1 MITKTSIALLHKGE
15 KMGKL
20 TKRVIAIM
28 CIFMMVISM
37 VTVVEA
43 VDTNGKVTVTN
54 VKPGETY
61 KIFKILTLESFDETK
76 GAYSYIRNGDSWD
89 GFINSSAAK
98 KYIETNNDGYV
109 TFKDD
114 QKNEIGARN
123 FGLLAMEYAK
133 NKNISPTAT
142 AKASNET
149 NAKVVFENLPLGY
162 YLVETSTGTACSID
176 TTHPKVEIRDK
187 HASPSVSKLV
197 ANGGTISNNKK
208 RNSMNRGDNV
218 FFETIINVK
227 PHVTNYCLHDYMNQ
241 YLKYNSVLKDGIA
254 YYSNEKDESLKRK
267 SLKKYNDYVST
278 TNTNDGCNFHL
289 TFTDS
294 FYKKYQDDIDSGK
307 LTQIYIK
314 YLVILSNDAPIDTPL
329 VNTSY
334 LTYGENSR
342 TEESKTETF
351 TYSIPIFKY
360 TGYNKALAGAKF
372 ILSKDSNPTE
382 DNALKFVQ
390 SGSNFDYNSKN
401 GNVTL
406 TSYSDGK
413 INIKGIQADTYY
425 LKEIEAPKG
434 YNLIKT
440 PIKIVVT
447 SDTDGKGVVKVDN
460 DVVDQVNVLN
470 NYGLL
475 LPSTGGMGT
484 ILIYAIGCILVLSS
498 GVVLF
503 LKRRTK

>member
-1 MITKTSIALLHKGE
+1 MHKGE
-15 KMGKL
+15 KMEKL

-28 CIFMMVISM
+28 CIFMVVISM
-37 VTVVEA
+37 VIVVEA

-76 GAYSYIRNGDSWD
+76 GAYSYIRNGDAWD
-89 GFINSSAAK
+89 GFIGSSAASN
-98 KYIETNNDGYV
+98 YIETNNDGYV

-133 NKNISPTAT
+133 NKNISPTET

-149 NAKVVFENLPLGY
+149 NATVVFENLPLGY

-176 TTHPKVEIRDK
+176 TTHPEVEIRDK

-208 RNSMNRGDNV
+208 RNSINRGDNV

-227 PHVTNYCLHDYMNQ
+227 PYVTNYCLHDYMDKN
-241 YLKYNSVLKDGIA
+241 LTYNSALKDGIA
-254 YYSNEKDESLKRK
+254 YYSNEKNESLKRK
-267 SLKKYNDYVST
+267 SLKKGTDFIAT
-278 TNTNDGCNFHL
+278 TKTNDGCNFHV
-289 TFTDS
+289 TFTDA
-294 FYKKYQDDIDSGK
+294 FYDKYQKDIDSGK

-314 YLVILSNDAPIDTPL
+314 YLAVVSNDAPIDTPM

-334 LTYGENSR
+334 LTYGENSK

-360 TGYNKALAGAKF
+360 TGYNQALAGAKF

-382 DNALKFVQ
+382 TNALKFVQ
-390 SGSNFDYNSKN
+390 SGSDFDYNSKN

-425 LKEIEAPKG
+425 LKEIEAPNG
-434 YNLIKT
+434 YNLIRT

-447 SDTDGKGVVKVDN
+447 SDANGKGVVKVDN

-470 NYGLL
+470 NYGSL

-484 ILIYAIGCILVLSS
+484 TLIYAVGCILVLSS

>member
-1 MITKTSIALLHKGE
+1 
-15 KMGKL
+15 
-20 TKRVIAIM
+20 M
-28 CIFMMVISM
+28 CIFIMVISM
-37 VTVVEA
+37 ATVVEA

-76 GAYSYIRNGDSWD
+76 RAYSYIRNGDSWD
-89 GFINSSAAK
+89 GFINSSAARN
-98 KYIETNNDGYV
+98 YIDINNDGYV

-133 NKNISPTAT
+133 KNNIPSIKTAI
-142 AKASNET
+142 ASDK
-149 NAKVVFENLPLGY
+149 KVVFENLPLGY
-162 YLVETSTGTACSID
+162 YLVETSTGRACSID
-176 TTHPKVEIRDK
+176 TTHPEVEIRDK

-227 PHVTNYCLHDYMNQ
+227 PHVINYCLHDYMDS

-254 YYSNEKDESLKRK
+254 YYSNEKNESQKRK
-267 SLKKYNDYVST
+267 TLVKGTDYVAT
-278 TNTNDGCNFHL
+278 TKTNDGCNFHV
-289 TFTDS
+289 TFTKA
-294 FYKKYQDDIDSGK
+294 FYEKYQADIDSGD

-314 YLVILSNDAPIDTPL
+314 YLVKLSDDAPIDIPL

-390 SGSNFDYNSKN
+390 SGSNFDYNSKS
-401 GNVTL
+401 GNITL

-460 DVVDQVNVLN
+460 EVVDQVNVLN
-470 NYGLL
+470 NYGSL

-484 ILIYAIGCILVLSS
+484 TLIYAIGCILVLSS

>member
-334 LTYGENSR
+334 STYGENSR

-360 TGYNKALAGAKF
+360 TGYNIALAGAKF

-382 DNALKFVQ
+382 TNALKFVQ

-470 NYGLL
+470 NYGSL

-484 ILIYAIGCILVLSS
+484 TLIYAIGCILVLSS

>member
-1 MITKTSIALLHKGE
+1 ME
-15 KMGKL
+15 KL

-28 CIFMMVISM
+28 CIFIIVISM
-37 VTVVEA
+37 ATVVEA

-76 GAYSYIRNGDSWD
+76 RAYSYIRNGDSWD
-89 GFINSSAAK
+89 GFINSSVARN
-98 KYIETNNDGYV
+98 YIDINNDGYV

-133 NKNISPTAT
+133 KNNIPSIKTAI
-142 AKASNET
+142 ASDK
-149 NAKVVFENLPLGY
+149 KVVFENLPLGY
-162 YLVETSTGTACSID
+162 YLVETSTGRACSID
-176 TTHPKVEIRDK
+176 TTHPEVEIRDK

-227 PHVTNYCLHDYMNQ
+227 PHVTNYCLHDYMDS

-254 YYSNEKDESLKRK
+254 YYSNEKNESQKRK
-267 SLKKYNDYVST
+267 TLVKGTDYVAT
-278 TNTNDGCNFHL
+278 TKTNDDCNFHV
-289 TFTDS
+289 TFTDA
-294 FYKKYQDDIDSGK
+294 FYKKYQADIDSGK

-314 YLVILSNDAPIDTPL
+314 YMATMKDDAPIDTPL

-382 DNALKFVQ
+382 GNALKFVQ

-470 NYGLL
+470 NYGSL

-484 ILIYAIGCILVLSS
+484 TLIYAIGCILVLSS

>member
-1 MITKTSIALLHKGE
+1 MHKGE
-15 KMGKL
+15 KMEKL

-133 NKNISPTAT
+133 NNKILPTET

-149 NAKVVFENLPLGY
+149 NAKVVFENLQLGY
-162 YLVETSTGTACSID
+162 YLVETSAGTACSID
-176 TTHPKVEIRDK
+176 TTHPEVEIRDK

-227 PHVTNYCLHDYMNQ
+227 PHVTNYCLHDYMDS

-314 YLVILSNDAPIDTPL
+314 YLVILSDDAPIDTPL

-342 TEESKTETF
+342 TEESKTQTF

-425 LKEIEAPKG
+425 LKEIEAPNG
-434 YNLIKT
+434 YNLIRT

-470 NYGLL
+470 NYGSL

-484 ILIYAIGCILVLSS
+484 TLIYAIGCILVLSS

>member
-1 MITKTSIALLHKGE
+1 ME
-15 KMGKL
+15 KL

-37 VTVVEA
+37 ATVVEA

-76 GAYSYIRNGDSWD
+76 GAYSYIRNGDAWD

-133 NKNISPTAT
+133 KKNINPTKT
-142 AKASNET
+142 AIASEKN
-149 NAKVVFENLPLGY
+149 VVFDQLQLGY

-176 TTHPKVEIRDK
+176 TTHPEVEIRDK
-187 HASPSVSKLV
+187 HASPSVSKSIV
-197 ANGGTISNNKK
+197 NGGTISNNRK

-227 PHVTNYCLHDYMNQ
+227 PNVTNYCLHDYMDNN
-241 YLKYNSVLKDGIA
+241 LKYSHTLVDGIA
-254 YYSNEKDESLKRK
+254 YYRNEKNENLKRK
-267 SLKKYNDYVST
+267 FLKRDTDFFST
-278 TNTNDGCNFHL
+278 KNTNDDCDFHV
-289 TFTDS
+289 TFTKE
-294 FYKKYQDDIDSGK
+294 FYEEYQDDINSGK

-314 YLVILSNDAPIDTPL
+314 YMATMKDDAPIDTPL

-360 TGYNKALAGAKF
+360 TGYNKALSGAKF
-372 ILSKDSNPTE
+372 ILSKNPIPTE

-390 SGSNFDYNSKN
+390 SGSNFDYSSKN

-447 SDTDGKGVVKVDN
+447 SDANGKGVVKVDN

-470 NYGLL
+470 NYGSL
-475 LPSTGGMGT
+475 LPSTGGMST
-484 ILIYAIGCILVLSS
+484 TLIYAIGCILVLSS

>member
-1 MITKTSIALLHKGE
+1 
-15 KMGKL
+15 
-20 TKRVIAIM
+20 M
-28 CIFMMVISM
+28 CIFIMVISM
-37 VTVVEA
+37 ATVVEA

-76 GAYSYIRNGDSWD
+76 RAYSYIRNGDSWD
-89 GFINSSAAK
+89 GFINSSAARN
-98 KYIETNNDGYV
+98 YIDINNDGYV

-133 NKNISPTAT
+133 KNNIPSIKTAI
-142 AKASNET
+142 ASDK
-149 NAKVVFENLPLGY
+149 KVVFENLPLGY
-162 YLVETSTGTACSID
+162 YLVETSTGRACSID
-176 TTHPKVEIRDK
+176 TTHPEVEIRDK

-227 PHVTNYCLHDYMNQ
+227 PHVTNYCLHDYMDS

-254 YYSNEKDESLKRK
+254 YYSNEKNESQKRK
-267 SLKKYNDYVST
+267 TLVKGTDYVAT
-278 TNTNDGCNFHL
+278 TKTNDDCNFHV
-289 TFTDS
+289 TFTDA
-294 FYKKYQDDIDSGK
+294 FYKKYQADIDSGK

-314 YLVILSNDAPIDTPL
+314 YMATMKDDAPIDTPL

-360 TGYNKALAGAKF
+360 TGYNQALAGAKF

-382 DNALKFVQ
+382 TNALKFVQ
-390 SGSNFDYNSKN
+390 SGSNFDYSSKN

-413 INIKGIQADTYY
+413 ININGIQADTYY

-470 NYGLL
+470 NYGSL

-484 ILIYAIGCILVLSS
+484 TLIYAVGCILVLSS

-503 LKRRTK
+503 LKRRTKGL

>member
-1 MITKTSIALLHKGE
+1 
-15 KMGKL
+15 
-20 TKRVIAIM
+20 M
-28 CIFMMVISM
+28 CIFIMVISM
-37 VTVVEA
+37 ATVVEA

-76 GAYSYIRNGDSWD
+76 RAYSYIRNGDSWD
-89 GFINSSAAK
+89 GFINSSAARN
-98 KYIETNNDGYV
+98 YIDINNDGYV

-133 NKNISPTAT
+133 KNNIPSIKTAI
-142 AKASNET
+142 ASDK
-149 NAKVVFENLPLGY
+149 KVVFENLPLGY
-162 YLVETSTGTACSID
+162 YLVETSTGRACSID
-176 TTHPKVEIRDK
+176 TTHPEVEIRDK

-227 PHVTNYCLHDYMNQ
+227 PHVTNYCLHDYMDS

-254 YYSNEKDESLKRK
+254 YYSNEKNESQKRK
-267 SLKKYNDYVST
+267 TLVKGTDYVAT
-278 TNTNDGCNFHL
+278 TKTNDGCNFHV
-289 TFTDS
+289 TFTKA
-294 FYKKYQDDIDSGK
+294 FYEKYQADIDSGD

-314 YLVILSNDAPIDTPL
+314 YLVKLSDDAPIDIPL

-342 TEESKTETF
+342 TEESKTEAF

-390 SGSNFDYNSKN
+390 SGSNFDYNSKS
-401 GNVTL
+401 GNITL

-460 DVVDQVNVLN
+460 EVVDQVNVLN
-470 NYGLL
+470 NYGSL

-484 ILIYAIGCILVLSS
+484 TLIYAIGCILVLSS

>member
-1 MITKTSIALLHKGE
+1 
-15 KMGKL
+15 
-20 TKRVIAIM
+20 
-28 CIFMMVISM
+28 
-37 VTVVEA
+37 
-43 VDTNGKVTVTN
+43 
-54 VKPGETY
+54 
-61 KIFKILTLESFDETK
+61 
-76 GAYSYIRNGDSWD
+76 
-89 GFINSSAAK
+89 
-98 KYIETNNDGYV
+98 
-109 TFKDD
+109 
-114 QKNEIGARN
+114 
-123 FGLLAMEYAK
+123 MEYAK
-133 NKNISPTAT
+133 NNKILPTET

-176 TTHPKVEIRDK
+176 TTHPEVEIRDK
-187 HASPSVSKLV
+187 HASPSVSKSIV
-197 ANGGTISNNKK
+197 NGGTISNNRK

-227 PHVTNYCLHDYMNQ
+227 PNVTNYCLHDYMDKN
-241 YLKYNSVLKDGIA
+241 LKYSHTLVDGIA
-254 YYSNEKDESLKRK
+254 YYRNEKNENLKRK
-267 SLKKYNDYVST
+267 FLKRDTDFFST
-278 TNTNDGCNFHL
+278 KNTNDDCDFHV
-289 TFTDS
+289 TFTKE
-294 FYKKYQDDIDSGK
+294 FYEEYQDDINSGK

-314 YLVILSNDAPIDTPL
+314 YMATMKDDAPIDTPL

-382 DNALKFVQ
+382 TNALKFVQ

-470 NYGLL
+470 NYGSL

-484 ILIYAIGCILVLSS
+484 TLIYAIGCILVLSS

>member
-1 MITKTSIALLHKGE
+1 
-15 KMGKL
+15 
-20 TKRVIAIM
+20 M
-28 CIFMMVISM
+28 CIFIMVISM
-37 VTVVEA
+37 ATVVEA

-76 GAYSYIRNGDSWD
+76 RAYSYIRNGDSWD
-89 GFINSSAAK
+89 GFINSSAARN
-98 KYIETNNDGYV
+98 YIDINNDGYV

-133 NKNISPTAT
+133 KNNIPSIKTAI
-142 AKASNET
+142 ASDK
-149 NAKVVFENLPLGY
+149 KVVFENLPLGY
-162 YLVETSTGTACSID
+162 YLVETSTGRACSID
-176 TTHPKVEIRDK
+176 TTHPEVEIRDK

-227 PHVTNYCLHDYMNQ
+227 PHVTNYCLHDYMDS

-254 YYSNEKDESLKRK
+254 YYSNEKNESQKRK
-267 SLKKYNDYVST
+267 TLVKGTDYVAT
-278 TNTNDGCNFHL
+278 TKTNDDCNFHV
-289 TFTDS
+289 TFTDA
-294 FYKKYQDDIDSGK
+294 FYKKYQADIDSGK

-314 YLVILSNDAPIDTPL
+314 YMATMKDDAPIDTPL

-382 DNALKFVQ
+382 GNALKFVQ

-470 NYGLL
+470 NYGSL

-484 ILIYAIGCILVLSS
+484 TLIYAIGCILVLSS
-498 GVVLF
+498 GIVLF

>member
-1 MITKTSIALLHKGE
+1 
-15 KMGKL
+15 
-20 TKRVIAIM
+20 M
-28 CIFMMVISM
+28 CIFIMVISM
-37 VTVVEA
+37 ATVVEA

-76 GAYSYIRNGDSWD
+76 RAYSYIRNGDSWD
-89 GFINSSAAK
+89 GFINSSAARN
-98 KYIETNNDGYV
+98 YIDINNDGYV

-133 NKNISPTAT
+133 KNNIPSIKTAI
-142 AKASNET
+142 ASDK
-149 NAKVVFENLPLGY
+149 KVVFENLPLGY
-162 YLVETSTGTACSID
+162 YLVETSTGRACSID
-176 TTHPKVEIRDK
+176 TTHPEVEIRDK

-208 RNSMNRGDNV
+208 RNSINRGDNV

-227 PHVTNYCLHDYMNQ
+227 PYVTNYCLHDYMDSN
-241 YLKYNSVLKDGIA
+241 LTYNSVLKDGIA
-254 YYSNEKDESLKRK
+254 YYSNEKNESLKRK
-267 SLKKYNDYVST
+267 SLKKFEDYNAT
-278 TNTNDGCNFHL
+278 TETGDGCNFHL
-289 TFTDS
+289 TFTKA
-294 FYKKYQDDIDSGK
+294 FYDKYQKDIDLGK

-314 YLVILSNDAPIDTPL
+314 YLAVVSNDAPIDTPM

-334 LTYGENSR
+334 LTYGENSK

-382 DNALKFVQ
+382 GNALKFTQ
-390 SGSNFDYNSKN
+390 AGSNYSYNKN

-470 NYGLL
+470 NYGSL

-484 ILIYAIGCILVLSS
+484 TLIYAIGCILVLSS
-498 GVVLF
+498 GIVLF

>member
-1 MITKTSIALLHKGE
+1 
-15 KMGKL
+15 
-20 TKRVIAIM
+20 M
-28 CIFMMVISM
+28 CIFIMVISM
-37 VTVVEA
+37 ATVVEA

-76 GAYSYIRNGDSWD
+76 RAYSYIRNGDSWD
-89 GFINSSAAK
+89 GFINSSAARN
-98 KYIETNNDGYV
+98 YIDINNDGYV

-133 NKNISPTAT
+133 KNNIPSIKTAI
-142 AKASNET
+142 ASDK
-149 NAKVVFENLPLGY
+149 KVVFENLPLGY
-162 YLVETSTGTACSID
+162 YLVETSTGRACSID
-176 TTHPKVEIRDK
+176 TTHPEVEIRDK

-227 PHVTNYCLHDYMNQ
+227 PHVTNYCLHDYMDS

-254 YYSNEKDESLKRK
+254 YYSNEKNESQKRK
-267 SLKKYNDYVST
+267 TLVKGTDYVAT
-278 TNTNDGCNFHL
+278 TKTNDDCNFHV
-289 TFTDS
+289 TFTDA
-294 FYKKYQDDIDSGK
+294 FYKKYQADIDSGK

-314 YLVILSNDAPIDTPL
+314 YLAVVSNDAPIDTPM

-334 LTYGENSR
+334 LTYGENSK

-360 TGYNKALAGAKF
+360 TGYNQALAGAKF

-382 DNALKFVQ
+382 TNALKFVQ
-390 SGSNFDYNSKN
+390 SGSNFDYSSKN

-413 INIKGIQADTYY
+413 ININGIQADTYY

-470 NYGLL
+470 NYGSL

-484 ILIYAIGCILVLSS
+484 TLIYAVGCILVLSS

>member
-1 MITKTSIALLHKGE
+1 ME
-15 KMGKL
+15 KL
-20 TKRVIAIM
+20 TKRIIAIM

-37 VTVVEA
+37 TTVVEA

-76 GAYSYIRNGDSWD
+76 GAYSYIKNGNAWD

-133 NKNISPTAT
+133 KNNIAPTKT
-142 AKASNET
+142 AIASEKN
-149 NAKVVFENLPLGY
+149 VVFDQLQLGY

-176 TTHPKVEIRDK
+176 TTHPEVEIRDK
-187 HASPSVSKLV
+187 HASPSVSKSIV
-197 ANGGTISNNKK
+197 NGGTISNNRK

-227 PHVTNYCLHDYMNQ
+227 PNVTNYCLHDYMDKN
-241 YLKYNSVLKDGIA
+241 LKYSHTLVDGIA
-254 YYSNEKDESLKRK
+254 YYRNEKNESIKRKALKR
-267 SLKKYNDYVST
+267 DTDFIST
-278 TNTNDGCNFHL
+278 KETNDDCNFHV
-289 TFTDS
+289 TFTDA
-294 FYKKYQDDIDSGK
+294 FYQTYQADIDSGK

-314 YLVILSNDAPIDTPL
+314 YMATMKDDAPIDTPL

-342 TEESKTETF
+342 TEESKTQTF
-351 TYSIPIFKY
+351 TYSIPILKY
-360 TGYNKALAGAKF
+360 TGYNQALAGAKF

-390 SGSNFDYNSKN
+390 SGSNFDYNKK

-447 SDTDGKGVVKVDN
+447 SDTDGKGVVKVNN
-460 DVVDQVNVLN
+460 DVVDQVKVLN
-470 NYGLL
+470 NYGSL

-484 ILIYAIGCILVLSS
+484 TLIYAIGCILVLFS

>member
-1 MITKTSIALLHKGE
+1 ME
-15 KMGKL
+15 KL

-28 CIFMMVISM
+28 CIFIMVISM
-37 VTVVEA
+37 ATVVEA

-76 GAYSYIRNGDSWD
+76 RAYSYIRNGDAWD
-89 GFINSSAAK
+89 GFINSSAARN
-98 KYIETNNDGYV
+98 YIDINNDGYV

-133 NKNISPTAT
+133 KNNIPSTKTAI
-142 AKASNET
+142 ASDK
-149 NAKVVFENLPLGY
+149 KVVFENLPLGY
-162 YLVETSTGTACSID
+162 YLVETSAGTACSID
-176 TTHPKVEIRDK
+176 TTHPEVEIRDK

-227 PHVTNYCLHDYMNQ
+227 PHVTNYCLHDYMDS

-254 YYSNEKDESLKRK
+254 YYSNEKNESQKRK
-267 SLKKYNDYVST
+267 TLVKGTDYVAT
-278 TNTNDGCNFHL
+278 TKTNDGCNFHV
-289 TFTDS
+289 TFTKA
-294 FYKKYQDDIDSGK
+294 FYEKYQADIDSGD

-314 YLVILSNDAPIDTPL
+314 YLVKLSDDAPIDIPL

-382 DNALKFVQ
+382 GNALKFVQ

-470 NYGLL
+470 NYGSL

-484 ILIYAIGCILVLSS
+484 TLIYAIGCILVLSS

>member
-1 MITKTSIALLHKGE
+1 ME
-15 KMGKL
+15 KL

-28 CIFMMVISM
+28 CIFIMVISM
-37 VTVVEA
+37 ATVVEA

-76 GAYSYIRNGDSWD
+76 RAYSYIRNGDSWD
-89 GFINSSAAK
+89 GFINSSAARN
-98 KYIETNNDGYV
+98 YIDINNDGYV

-133 NKNISPTAT
+133 KNNIPSIKTAI
-142 AKASNET
+142 ASDK
-149 NAKVVFENLPLGY
+149 KVVFENLPLGY
-162 YLVETSTGTACSID
+162 YLVETSTGRACSID
-176 TTHPKVEIRDK
+176 TTHPEVEIRDK

-227 PHVTNYCLHDYMNQ
+227 PHVTNYCLHDYMDS

-254 YYSNEKDESLKRK
+254 YYSNEKNESQKRK
-267 SLKKYNDYVST
+267 TLVKGTDYVAT
-278 TNTNDGCNFHL
+278 TKTNDGCNFHV
-289 TFTDS
+289 TFTKA
-294 FYKKYQDDIDSGK
+294 FYEKYQADIDSGD

-314 YLVILSNDAPIDTPL
+314 YLVKLSDDAPIDIPL

-372 ILSKDSNPTE
+372 ILSKDLNPTK

-390 SGSNFDYNSKN
+390 SGSDFDYNSKN

-470 NYGLL
+470 NYGSL

-484 ILIYAIGCILVLSS
+484 TLIYAIGCILVLYS

>member
-1 MITKTSIALLHKGE
+1 ME
-15 KMGKL
+15 KL

-61 KIFKILTLESFDETK
+61 KTFKILTLESFDETK
-76 GAYSYIRNGDSWD
+76 GAYSYIRNGDAWD

-133 NKNISPTAT
+133 NKKILPTET

-162 YLVETSTGTACSID
+162 YLVETSAGTACSID
-176 TTHPKVEIRDK
+176 TTYPEVEIRDK

-208 RNSMNRGDNV
+208 RNSINRGDNV

-227 PHVTNYCLHDYMNQ
+227 PYVTNYCLHDYMDSN
-241 YLKYNSVLKDGIA
+241 LTYNSVLKDGIA
-254 YYSNEKDESLKRK
+254 YYSNEKNESLKRK
-267 SLKKYNDYVST
+267 SLKKFEDYNAT
-278 TNTNDGCNFHL
+278 TETGDGCNFHL
-289 TFTDS
+289 TFTKA
-294 FYKKYQDDIDSGK
+294 FYDKYQKDIDSGK

-314 YLVILSNDAPIDTPL
+314 YLAVVSNDAPIDTPM

-334 LTYGENSR
+334 LTYGENSK

-382 DNALKFVQ
+382 GNALKFTQ
-390 SGSNFDYNSKN
+390 AGSNYSYNKN

-470 NYGLL
+470 NYGSL

-484 ILIYAIGCILVLSS
+484 TLIYAIGCILVLSS

>member
-1 MITKTSIALLHKGE
+1 
-15 KMGKL
+15 
-20 TKRVIAIM
+20 M
-28 CIFMMVISM
+28 CIFIMVISM
-37 VTVVEA
+37 ATVVEA

-76 GAYSYIRNGDSWD
+76 RAYSYIRNGDSWD
-89 GFINSSAAK
+89 GFINSSAARN
-98 KYIETNNDGYV
+98 YIDINNDGYV

-133 NKNISPTAT
+133 KNNIPSIKTAI
-142 AKASNET
+142 ASDK
-149 NAKVVFENLPLGY
+149 KVVFENLPLGY
-162 YLVETSTGTACSID
+162 YLVETSTGRACSID
-176 TTHPKVEIRDK
+176 TTHPEVEIRDK

-227 PHVTNYCLHDYMNQ
+227 PHVTNYCLHDYMDS

-254 YYSNEKDESLKRK
+254 YYSNEKNESQKRK
-267 SLKKYNDYVST
+267 TLVKGTDYVAT
-278 TNTNDGCNFHL
+278 TKTNDGCNFHV
-289 TFTDS
+289 TFTKA
-294 FYKKYQDDIDSGK
+294 FYEKYQADIDSGK

-314 YLVILSNDAPIDTPL
+314 YLVILSDDAPIDTPL

-390 SGSNFDYNSKN
+390 SGSNFDYNSKS

-413 INIKGIQADTYY
+413 ININGIQADTYY
-425 LKEIEAPKG
+425 LKEIEAPNG
-434 YNLIKT
+434 YNLIRT

-470 NYGLL
+470 NYGSL

-484 ILIYAIGCILVLSS
+484 TLIYAIGCILVLSS

>member
-1 MITKTSIALLHKGE
+1 ME
-15 KMGKL
+15 KL

-28 CIFMMVISM
+28 CIFIMVISM

-61 KIFKILTLESFDETK
+61 KIFKILTLESVDETK
-76 GAYSYIRNGDSWD
+76 GAYLYIRNGDSWD
-89 GFINSSAAK
+89 GFINSSAARN
-98 KYIETNNDGYV
+98 YIDINNDGYV

-133 NKNISPTAT
+133 KNNIPSTKTAI
-142 AKASNET
+142 ASDK
-149 NAKVVFENLPLGY
+149 KVVFENLPLGY
-162 YLVETSTGTACSID
+162 YLVETSTGRACSID
-176 TTHPKVEIRDK
+176 TTHPEVEIRDK

-227 PHVTNYCLHDYMNQ
+227 PHVTNYCLHDYMDS

-254 YYSNEKDESLKRK
+254 YYSNEKNESQKRK
-267 SLKKYNDYVST
+267 TLVKGTDYVAT
-278 TNTNDGCNFHL
+278 TKTNDDCNFHV
-289 TFTDS
+289 TFTDA
-294 FYKKYQDDIDSGK
+294 FYKKYQADIDSGT

-314 YLVILSNDAPIDTPL
+314 YLVILSDDAPIDTPL

-390 SGSNFDYNSKN
+390 SGSNFDYNSKS

-413 INIKGIQADTYY
+413 ININGIQADTYY
-425 LKEIEAPKG
+425 LKEIEAPNG
-434 YNLIKT
+434 YNLIRT

-470 NYGLL
+470 NYGSL

-484 ILIYAIGCILVLSS
+484 TLIYAIGCILVLSS

>member
-1 MITKTSIALLHKGE
+1 ME
-15 KMGKL
+15 KL

-28 CIFMMVISM
+28 CIFIMVISM
-37 VTVVEA
+37 VAVVEA

-89 GFINSSAAK
+89 GFINSSAARN
-98 KYIETNNDGYV
+98 YIDINNDGYV

-133 NKNISPTAT
+133 KNNIPSTKTAI
-142 AKASNET
+142 ASDK
-149 NAKVVFENLPLGY
+149 KVVFENLPLGY
-162 YLVETSTGTACSID
+162 YLVETSTGRACSID
-176 TTHPKVEIRDK
+176 TTHPEVEIRDK

-227 PHVTNYCLHDYMNQ
+227 PHVTNYCLHDYMDS

-254 YYSNEKDESLKRK
+254 YYSNEKNESQKRK
-267 SLKKYNDYVST
+267 TLVKGTDYVAT
-278 TNTNDGCNFHL
+278 TKTNDDCNFHV
-289 TFTDS
+289 TFTDA
-294 FYKKYQDDIDSGK
+294 FYKKYQADIDSGK

-314 YLVILSNDAPIDTPL
+314 YLVILSDDAPIDTPL

-390 SGSNFDYNSKN
+390 SGSNFDYNSKS

-413 INIKGIQADTYY
+413 ININGIQADTYY
-425 LKEIEAPKG
+425 LKEIEAPNG
-434 YNLIKT
+434 YNLIRT

-470 NYGLL
+470 NYGSL

-484 ILIYAIGCILVLSS
+484 TLIYAIGCILVLSS

>member
-1 MITKTSIALLHKGE
+1 ME
-15 KMGKL
+15 KL

-28 CIFMMVISM
+28 CIFIMVISM
-37 VTVVEA
+37 VAVVEA

-89 GFINSSAAK
+89 GFINSSAARN
-98 KYIETNNDGYV
+98 YIDINNDGYV

-133 NKNISPTAT
+133 KNNIPSTKTAI
-142 AKASNET
+142 ASDK
-149 NAKVVFENLPLGY
+149 KVVFENLPLGY
-162 YLVETSTGTACSID
+162 YLVETSTGRACSID
-176 TTHPKVEIRDK
+176 TTHPEVEIRDK

-227 PHVTNYCLHDYMNQ
+227 PHVTNYCLHDYMDS

-254 YYSNEKDESLKRK
+254 YYSNEKNESQKRK
-267 SLKKYNDYVST
+267 TLVKGTDYVAT
-278 TNTNDGCNFHL
+278 KKTNHDCNFHV
-289 TFTDS
+289 TFTDA
-294 FYKKYQDDIDSGK
+294 FYKKYQADIDSGK

-314 YLVILSNDAPIDTPL
+314 YLVILSDDAPIDTPL

-390 SGSNFDYNSKN
+390 SGSNFDYNSKS

-413 INIKGIQADTYY
+413 ININGIQADTYY
-425 LKEIEAPKG
+425 LKEIEAPNG
-434 YNLIKT
+434 YNLIRT

-470 NYGLL
+470 NYGSL

-484 ILIYAIGCILVLSS
+484 TLIYAIGCILVLSS

>member
-1 MITKTSIALLHKGE
+1 ME
-15 KMGKL
+15 KL
-20 TKRVIAIM
+20 TKRVIAII

-76 GAYSYIRNGDSWD
+76 GAYSYIRNGDAWD
-89 GFINSSAAK
+89 GFIGSSVARN
-98 KYIETNNDGYV
+98 YIETNNDGYV

-133 NKNISPTAT
+133 KKNINPTKT
-142 AKASNET
+142 AIASEKN
-149 NAKVVFENLPLGY
+149 VVFDQLQLGY

-176 TTHPKVEIRDK
+176 TTHPEVEIRDK
-187 HASPSVSKLV
+187 HASPSVSKSIV
-197 ANGGTISNNKK
+197 NGGTISNNRK

-227 PHVTNYCLHDYMNQ
+227 PNVTNYCLHDYMDKN
-241 YLKYNSVLKDGIA
+241 LKYSHTLVDGIA
-254 YYSNEKDESLKRK
+254 YYRNEKNENLKRK
-267 SLKKYNDYVST
+267 FLKRDTDFFST
-278 TNTNDGCNFHL
+278 KNTNDDCDFHV
-289 TFTDS
+289 TFTKE
-294 FYKKYQDDIDSGK
+294 FYEEYQDDINSGK

-314 YLVILSNDAPIDTPL
+314 YMATMKDDAPIDTPL

-342 TEESKTETF
+342 TEESKTQTF

-470 NYGLL
+470 NYGSL

-484 ILIYAIGCILVLSS
+484 TLIYAIGCILVLSS

>member
-1 MITKTSIALLHKGE
+1 MHKGE
-15 KMGKL
+15 KMEKL

-28 CIFMMVISM
+28 CIFMVVISM
-37 VTVVEA
+37 VIVVEA

-76 GAYSYIRNGDSWD
+76 GAYSYIRNGDAWD
-89 GFINSSAAK
+89 GFIGSSAASN
-98 KYIETNNDGYV
+98 YIETNNDGYV

-123 FGLLAMEYAK
+123 FGLLAMEYVK
-133 NKNISPTAT
+133 NKNISPTET

-149 NAKVVFENLPLGY
+149 NATVVFENLPLGY

-176 TTHPKVEIRDK
+176 TTHPEVEIRDK

-208 RNSMNRGDNV
+208 RNSINRGDNV

-227 PHVTNYCLHDYMNQ
+227 PYVTNYCLHDYMDKN
-241 YLKYNSVLKDGIA
+241 LTYNSALKDGIA
-254 YYSNEKDESLKRK
+254 YYSNEKNESLKRK
-267 SLKKYNDYVST
+267 SLKKGTDFIAT
-278 TNTNDGCNFHL
+278 TKTNDGCNFHV
-289 TFTDS
+289 TFTDA
-294 FYKKYQDDIDSGK
+294 FYDKYQKDIDSGK

-314 YLVILSNDAPIDTPL
+314 YLAVVSNDAPIDTPM

-334 LTYGENSR
+334 LTYGENSK

-360 TGYNKALAGAKF
+360 TGYNQALAGAKF

-382 DNALKFVQ
+382 INALKFVQ
-390 SGSNFDYNSKN
+390 SGSNFDYSSKN

-413 INIKGIQADTYY
+413 ININGIQADTYY

-470 NYGLL
+470 NYGSL

-484 ILIYAIGCILVLSS
+484 TLIYAVGCILVLSS

>member
-1 MITKTSIALLHKGE
+1 ME
-15 KMGKL
+15 KL

-28 CIFMMVISM
+28 CIFIMVISM
-37 VTVVEA
+37 ATVVEA

-76 GAYSYIRNGDSWD
+76 RAYSYIRNGDSWD
-89 GFINSSAAK
+89 GFINSSAARN
-98 KYIETNNDGYV
+98 YIDINNDGYV

-133 NKNISPTAT
+133 KNNIPSIKTAI
-142 AKASNET
+142 ASDK
-149 NAKVVFENLPLGY
+149 KVVFENLPLGY
-162 YLVETSTGTACSID
+162 YLVETSTGRACSID
-176 TTHPKVEIRDK
+176 TTHPEVEIRDK

-227 PHVTNYCLHDYMNQ
+227 PHVTNYCLHDYMDS

-254 YYSNEKDESLKRK
+254 YYSNEKNESQKRK
-267 SLKKYNDYVST
+267 TLVKGTDYVAT
-278 TNTNDGCNFHL
+278 TKTNDDCNFHV
-289 TFTDS
+289 TFTDA
-294 FYKKYQDDIDSGK
+294 FYKKYQADIDSGK

-314 YLVILSNDAPIDTPL
+314 YLVILSDDAPIDTPL

-390 SGSNFDYNSKN
+390 SGSNFDYNSRS

-413 INIKGIQADTYY
+413 ININGIQADTYY
-425 LKEIEAPKG
+425 LKEIEAPNG
-434 YNLIKT
+434 YNLIRT

-470 NYGLL
+470 NYGSL

-484 ILIYAIGCILVLSS
+484 TLIYAIGCILVLSS

>member
-307 LTQIYIK
+307 LTRIYIK

-382 DNALKFVQ
+382 TNALKFVQ

-470 NYGLL
+470 NYGSL

-484 ILIYAIGCILVLSS
+484 TLIYAIGCILVLSS

>member
-470 NYGLL
+470 NYGSL

-484 ILIYAIGCILVLSS
+484 TLIYAIGCILVLSS

>member
-1 MITKTSIALLHKGE
+1 
-15 KMGKL
+15 
-20 TKRVIAIM
+20 
-28 CIFMMVISM
+28 MVI
-37 VTVVEA
+37 VVEA

-76 GAYSYIRNGDSWD
+76 GAYSYIRNGDAWD
-89 GFINSSAAK
+89 GFIGSSAASN
-98 KYIETNNDGYV
+98 YIETNNDGYV

-133 NKNISPTAT
+133 NKNISPTET

-149 NAKVVFENLPLGY
+149 NATVVFENLPLGY

-176 TTHPKVEIRDK
+176 TTHPEVEIRDK

-208 RNSMNRGDNV
+208 RNSINRGDNV

-227 PHVTNYCLHDYMNQ
+227 PYVTNYCLHDYMDKN
-241 YLKYNSVLKDGIA
+241 LTYNSALKDGIA
-254 YYSNEKDESLKRK
+254 YYSNEKNESLKRK
-267 SLKKYNDYVST
+267 SLKKGTDFIAT
-278 TNTNDGCNFHL
+278 TKTNDGCNFHV
-289 TFTDS
+289 TFTDA
-294 FYKKYQDDIDSGK
+294 FYDKYQKDIDSGK

-314 YLVILSNDAPIDTPL
+314 YLAVVSNDAPIDTPM

-334 LTYGENSR
+334 LTYGENSK

-372 ILSKDSNPTE
+372 ILSKDSNP
-382 DNALKFVQ
+382 
-390 SGSNFDYNSKN
+390 
-401 GNVTL
+401 
-406 TSYSDGK
+406 
-413 INIKGIQADTYY
+413 I
-425 LKEIEAPKG
+425 
-434 YNLIKT
+434 
-440 PIKIVVT
+440 
-447 SDTDGKGVVKVDN
+447 
-460 DVVDQVNVLN
+460 
-470 NYGLL
+470 
-475 LPSTGGMGT
+475 
-484 ILIYAIGCILVLSS
+484 
-498 GVVLF
+498 
-503 LKRRTK
+503 

>member
-1 MITKTSIALLHKGE
+1 ME
-15 KMGKL
+15 KL

-28 CIFMMVISM
+28 CIFIMVISM
-37 VTVVEA
+37 ATVVEA

-76 GAYSYIRNGDSWD
+76 RAYSYIRNGDSWD
-89 GFINSSAAK
+89 GFINSSAARN
-98 KYIETNNDGYV
+98 YIDINNDGYV

-133 NKNISPTAT
+133 KNNIPSIKTAI
-142 AKASNET
+142 ASDK
-149 NAKVVFENLPLGY
+149 KVVFENLPLGY
-162 YLVETSTGTACSID
+162 YLVETSTGRACSID
-176 TTHPKVEIRDK
+176 TTHPEVEIRDK

-227 PHVTNYCLHDYMNQ
+227 PHVTNYCLHDYMDS

-254 YYSNEKDESLKRK
+254 YYSNEKNESQKRK
-267 SLKKYNDYVST
+267 TLVKGTDYVAT
-278 TNTNDGCNFHL
+278 TKTNDGCNFHV
-289 TFTDS
+289 TFTKA
-294 FYKKYQDDIDSGK
+294 FYEKYQADIDSGD

-314 YLVILSNDAPIDTPL
+314 YLVKLSDDAPIDIPL

-390 SGSNFDYNSKN
+390 SGSNFDYNSKS
-401 GNVTL
+401 GNITL

-460 DVVDQVNVLN
+460 EVVDQVNVLN
-470 NYGLL
+470 NYGSL

-484 ILIYAIGCILVLSS
+484 TLIYAIGCILVLSS